1 LWMFRKR
8 NDTVFDSLRTC
19 ESGNLTNGLFH
30 SPLCVGKVG
39 FEYMRNFQC

>member
-1 LWMFRKR
+1 
-8 NDTVFDSLRTC
+8 
-19 ESGNLTNGLFH
+19 LTNGLFH